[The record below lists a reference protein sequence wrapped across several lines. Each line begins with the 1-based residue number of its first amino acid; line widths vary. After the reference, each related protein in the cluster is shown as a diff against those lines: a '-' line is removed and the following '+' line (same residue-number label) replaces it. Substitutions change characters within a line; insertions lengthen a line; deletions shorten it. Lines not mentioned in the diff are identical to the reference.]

1 MASVTRSISSLYGVE
16 ARRRNPG
23 PARGGG
29 TSTEDWRE
37 PGIGDEASDIS
48 PTLLRVRTDRV
59 MIKEPSQ
66 ASISKAVDVA
76 TLAGGCFWCTEA
88 MFDQLKGVV
97 KVESGYSG
105 GNTPNPSYEDVCN
118 GDTGH
123 AESIQITFD
132 PSVLS
137 YADLLRIFFTTHDP
151 TTLNRQ
157 GADVGTQYRS
167 SVFYHNPEQERTA
180 RQVIQEFEN
189 SKVWKRPIVT
199 EVAPYKEFYKA
210 EDYHQEYY
218 ARNSRQPYC
227 RVVIEPKIAK
237 LREHYRERLKQ

>member
-1 MASVTRSISSLYGVE
+1 MQESK
-16 ARRRNPG
+16 
-23 PARGGG
+23 
-29 TSTEDWRE
+29 TSE
-37 PGIGDEASDIS
+37 PGHSAIS
-48 PTLLRVRTDRV
+48 GSL
-59 MIKEPSQ
+59 E
-66 ASISKAVDVA
+66 VA

-88 MFDQLKGVV
+88 MFDMLKGIV

-105 GNTPNPSYEDVCN
+105 GSVPNPSYEDVST
-118 GDTGH
+118 GGTGH

-132 PSVLS
+132 PSVVS

-167 SVFYHNPEQERTA
+167 AVFYHNPEQERVA
-180 RQVIQEFEN
+180 KQVIEEFEK
-189 SKVWKRPIVT
+189 SKVWKKPIVT
-199 EVAPYKEFYKA
+199 EIVAFKEFYVA

-227 RVVIEPKIAK
+227 RVVIEPKISK
-237 LREHYRERLKQ
+237 LRDHYRERLKQ